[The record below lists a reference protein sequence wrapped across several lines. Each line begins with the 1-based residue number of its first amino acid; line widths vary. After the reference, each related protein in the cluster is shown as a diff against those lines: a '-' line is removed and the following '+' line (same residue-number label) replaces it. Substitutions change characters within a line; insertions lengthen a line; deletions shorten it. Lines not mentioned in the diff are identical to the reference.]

1 MTTIFAN
8 FPVTDLPRSIVFYE
22 ALGFQKNEEFSNE
35 QASALVWDDTF
46 WVMLLTTPFYEGFL
60 SAGKVVVD
68 TKKVSGALVAFTVDS
83 VEKVKELGRLAEQH
97 GGRVRR
103 LNRDIPEELMYELEI
118 EDPDGNQLEPC
129 WMKS

>member
-1 MTTIFAN
+1 MTTVFAN

-46 WVMLLTTPFYEGFL
+46 WVMLLTTPFYERFL
-60 SAGKVVVD
+60 SAGKVVAD

-83 VEKVKELGRLAEQH
+83 VEKVKELGRLADQH

-103 LNRDIPEELMYELEI
+103 VNRDIPEELMYELEI

>member
-1 MTTIFAN
+1 MTTVFAN

-46 WVMLLTTPFYEGFL
+46 WVMLLTTPFYEEFL
-60 SAGKVVVD
+60 SAGKVVAD

-83 VEKVKELGRLAEQH
+83 VEKVKELGRLAEQR
-97 GGRVRR
+97 GGSVRR

>member
-1 MTTIFAN
+1 MTTVFAN

-46 WVMLLTTPFYEGFL
+46 WVMLLTTPFYEEFL
-60 SAGKVVVD
+60 SAGKVVAD

-97 GGRVRR
+97 GGSVRR

>member
-1 MTTIFAN
+1 MTTVFAN

-46 WVMLLTTPFYEGFL
+46 WVMLLTTPFYERFL
-60 SAGKVVVD
+60 SAGKVVAD